1 MVVGGAAIGYDS
13 APSKR
18 LSAQGM
24 SFGGLKRYKSDAAA
38 AIADEKT
45 GQLKKRPSMVA
56 QASKG
61 MVIDWNAARGDLT
74 KSRSVKDIVAGLDKT
89 LADTDGGSP
98 PNSPPLS
105 ATKPQRTPSA
115 SEFGSPRRNLTSAWP
130 PPSDE
135 QGTPGGGGSVPT
147 TPSKVVAAGAAPAA
161 AATPQQPADIPVE
174 IGRSRACAQRRR
186 RMCSGRTCRVPRMGM
201 RLRLGGWRACVRARQ
216 RASVTINTCVV
227 CVCRVRGWA

>member
-1 MVVGGAAIGYDS
+1 MLVGGAAIGYDS

-98 PNSPPLS
+98 PSSPPLS

-130 PPSDE
+130 PPADE
-135 QGTPGGGGSVPT
+135 QVTPGGGGSVPT
-147 TPSKVVAAGAAPAA
+147 TPSKVVVAAAGAAPAA

-174 IGRSRACAQRRR
+174 IGRVASLRAKAAANVLGKD
-186 RMCSGRTCRVPRMGM
+186 MPSPKDGDAAPIGRVAS
-201 RLRLGGWRACVRARQ
+201 LRARAAKSF
-216 RASVTINTCVV
+216 RDD
-227 CVCRVRGWA
+227 

>member
-1 MVVGGAAIGYDS
+1 MEVLNGDLLTKSGDLRNVESYAASNDRS
-13 APSKR
+13 APR
-18 LSAQGM
+18 IEVG
-24 SFGGLKRYKSDAAA
+24 
-38 AIADEKT
+38 T
-45 GQLKKRPSMVA
+45 GPKKRPSMVA

-130 PPSDE
+130 PPADE
-135 QGTPGGGGSVPT
+135 QVTPGGGGSVPT
-147 TPSKVVAAGAAPAA
+147 TPSKVVVAAGAAPAA

-174 IGRSRACAQRRR
+174 IGRVASLRAKAAANVLGKD
-186 RMCSGRTCRVPRMGM
+186 MPSPKDGDAAPIGRVAS
-201 RLRLGGWRACVRARQ
+201 LRARAAKSF
-216 RASVTINTCVV
+216 RDD
-227 CVCRVRGWA
+227 